1 MAKSRNL
8 YTRGLQKKLGGAV
21 WYQAKGETRVREL
34 AAHVSNPQSD
44 SQMEQRVKLSNL
56 VAIYRANKAWMDK
69 YSFESKKASWSD
81 YNAFVSANL
90 KNNTIYLTKESVAV
104 GAAVVAPYILTK
116 GTLPSVGLSW
126 IVGNEVFKTDLYTGD
141 LSIPSGDT
149 LVTIAQL
156 SAALIN
162 NNNGLKEGDQI
173 SFIQNIQRTGANGDP
188 FITLRYNEIV
198 LDTTDTTTIADRIGA
213 DVLLTDEYEGMT
225 CLCMAPADDSAVVGG
240 LVCISRNE
248 GSKIK
253 VSSQT
258 MVVSDE
264 TFATAFKNMRR
275 AIRSY
280 ASGATE
286 PFLVPGYNGGT
297 NNAQMSISILGAS
310 LENGEM
316 KTSTEVLPVNQNF
329 SYEVYLSAPLQVDA
343 VPSTGR
349 LTYRLENGSNNIKDA
364 DIEIMEDRSK
374 LLMTVTGDTTD
385 IENALCCVNI
395 SFKVYDQ
402 DYSIGFVP
410 NQGDVGE

>member
-44 SQMEQRVKLSNL
+44 AQMEQRVKLSNL

-69 YSFESKKASWSD
+69 YSFESKKTSWSD

-90 KNNTIYLTKESVAV
+90 KNNTIYLTKESVAA
-104 GAAVVAPYILTK
+104 GAAVVAPYIFTK

-126 IVGNEVFKTDLYTGD
+126 IVGNEVFKTDLYTGA
-141 LSIPSGDT
+141 LSIPSGDKN
-149 LVTIAQL
+149 VTIAQL

-162 NNNGLKEGDQI
+162 NNNGLQEGDQI

-188 FITLRYNEIV
+188 FVTLRYNEIV

-213 DVLLTDEYEGMT
+213 DVLLTDEYDGMT
-225 CLCMAPADDSAVVGG
+225 CLCMAPADNSAVVGG
-240 LVCISRNE
+240 LICISRND

-258 MVVSDE
+258 MIVTDE
-264 TFATAFKNMRR
+264 TFSASFKNMRR

-280 ASGATE
+280 ASGAAE

-297 NNAQMSISILGAS
+297 INTGMEISALKVSDVNDNTAAAGGHLAVTPTAS
-310 LENGEM
+310 AEFNVTLSRELLPSESVD
-316 KTSTEVLPVNQNF
+316 KIDIEYFTSQTQTAVAKGTLVSADGTEVAFTAPVPEGSQ
-329 SYEVYLSAPLQVDA
+329 YLYKIELNIAGVVVPLE
-343 VPSTGR
+343 
-349 LTYRLENGSNNIKDA
+349 LTWGG
-364 DIEIMEDRSK
+364 EI
-374 LLMTVTGDTTD
+374 
-385 IENALCCVNI
+385 
-395 SFKVYDQ
+395 
-402 DYSIGFVP
+402 
-410 NQGDVGE
+410 GE